1 MVINMIPM
9 KLNITMRQMRTMIMM
24 MMMMTMM
31 MMPVMIF
38 CGIRAALAAE
48 AAAVRNLDDGG
59 CGCSLFAK
67 TLVQIQTGIQAIKQ
81 SNTLYCTLIH
91 ENKTMKG
98 PNYPGLD

>member
-9 KLNITMRQMRTMIMM
+9 KLNITMRQMRTMMM
-24 MMMMTMM
+24 MM

-38 CGIRAALAAE
+38 CGIRAAVAAE